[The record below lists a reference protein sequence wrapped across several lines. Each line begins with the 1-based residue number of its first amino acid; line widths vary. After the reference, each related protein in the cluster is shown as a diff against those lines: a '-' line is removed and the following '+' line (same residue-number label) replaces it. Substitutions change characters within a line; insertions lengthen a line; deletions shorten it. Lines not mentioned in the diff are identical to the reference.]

1 MKKSLPPNISADTA
15 GRRQGETQHQGQG
28 PHPTLGPH
36 PSQGPQDASAGALAE
51 MVSAFLFRQRRAILA
66 TFAVLVV
73 AVVAWGVYSALAS
86 AHRQKAALAVY
97 ELRRSFD
104 EWKEAHPQDVLAAQ
118 KSLAGQGR
126 EDALELDAE
135 SAAKAAETEA
145 ALVALLDESSADS
158 RKNVQAWGYWIRA
171 QKAHY
176 LENRDDLQQALEY
189 LIALDEAPFRQLAR
203 LHLAGLHYAAG
214 KVDEAAALWRELADV
229 SGPQPEQLIASIYL
243 ANYLARTG
251 RKEDAIRYWQQVQSL
266 GDELLQANGI
276 EDSGPLAAGEN
287 PIVSTFRNSLSQ
299 WKAMAENQLL
309 FLQSETIEI
318 AADSYDESVAP
329 AVLPAAGPEGLPGIP
344 GFGTTGLN
352 GLGPAAGLGNLGK

>member
-1 MKKSLPPNISADTA
+1 MKKGLPPNTSQS
-15 GRRQGETQHQGQG
+15 RQGE
-28 PHPTLGPH
+28 
-36 PSQGPQDASAGALAE
+36 ASEGALAQII
-51 MVSAFLFRQRRAILA
+51 SGFLLRRRRVILLA
-66 TFAVLVV
+66 FAVLVV

-86 AHRQKAALAVY
+86 ARRQKAALAVY

-135 SAAKAAETEA
+135 SAAQAAETEQ
-145 ALVALLDESSADS
+145 ALSALLDKSAADS

-171 QKAHY
+171 QKARY
-176 LENRDDLQQALEY
+176 LENQGELQQALEY
-189 LIALDEAPFRQLAR
+189 LIALDQEPFPALAR
-203 LHLAGLHYAAG
+203 LHLAGLRYAAG
-214 KVDEAAALWRELADV
+214 QADEAVALWRELADV

-243 ANYLARTG
+243 GNYFARTG
-251 RKEDAIRYWQQVQSL
+251 QTEEAIRYWQQVQSL

-276 EDSGPLAAGEN
+276 EESGPLSVNEN
-287 PIVSTFRNSLSQ
+287 PIVATFRNSLSQ

-309 FLQSETIEI
+309 FLESEKIKV

-329 AVLPAAGPEGLPGIP
+329 AVFSEGLPGIQGLGAP
-344 GFGTTGLN
+344 GFGLPGLDNSGAPDLGNFGATGLEN
-352 GLGPAAGLGNLGK
+352 LGN